1 MKEVILEKKDG
12 IVKNLEF
19 DPEIINKYT
28 NSRADDIDPKKR
40 SNVHLCISCQNCYV
54 GKCIKVADRFKK
66 PIDQYDFITEGV
78 QHIRENGLSE
88 EFVIIG
94 CNNYKR
100 DEERKLTSEEKRRA
114 KKIRTALRLD
124 YFNSNSMQEA
134 LLTQGRLIASGEII
148 PNGDISAEEVA
159 IQNAEKAQAREDLD
173 NLKRPWLEKEE
184 IETLGEVF
192 ESDGH
197 EAFRSSY
204 EELVDKKHVE
214 AKRKLLKKIENR

>member
-88 EFVIIG
+88 EFIIIG

-173 NLKRPWLEKEE
+173 NLKRPWLDKEE
-184 IETLGEVF
+184 IEKLGEVF

-197 EAFRSSY
+197 EAFRSRY
-204 EELVDKKHVE
+204 EELVDKKHTE
-214 AKRKLLKKIENR
+214 AKKKLLKKIDK

>member
-1 MKEVILEKKDG
+1 MKDVILEKKGG

-19 DPEIINKYT
+19 DPNIISKYT
-28 NSRADDIDPKKR
+28 NARADDINPKK
-40 SNVHLCISCQNCYV
+40 SCNIHLCISCQNCYI

-66 PIDQYDFITEGV
+66 PIDQYDFITEGI
-78 QHIRENGLSE
+78 QHIRGNGLSE

-100 DEERKLTSEEKRRA
+100 DEEKKLTPEEKRRA

-134 LLTQGRLIASGEII
+134 LLTQGRLLESGEII
-148 PNGDISAEEVA
+148 PNGDISAEKVA
-159 IQNAEKAQAREDLD
+159 IQNAKKAQAREDLD
-173 NLKRPWLEKEE
+173 NLKRPWLDKKE
-184 IETLGEVF
+184 IELLGEVF

-204 EELVDKKHVE
+204 EELVDKKHAE
-214 AKRKLLKKIENR
+214 AKKKLLKKIDK